1 MRKITALI
9 FVFVIAAGLVGS
21 VHLAFA
27 LYPEKSIQEIKTIT
41 EAEGLGEYV
50 YVVDSITDKL
60 TEALKDNLKRRKP
73 EVYEENRTK
82 GDSKYVLLG
91 IGGTTLDPQ
100 PGPPKPASPET
111 PKEHGMLPP
120 PEPLTPQPESQG
132 IGTVL
137 PPSVATPGELSGHEQ
152 AKEETGSPKPAT
164 AKEAGK
170 KRKKKGKTTA
180 ERAKTAKQVKPR
192 SKKTVEKPSETS
204 TGQAGAHGKHPSPI
218 GVTKSL
224 ESPQGAGR
232 PAPKP
237 ETKGPATPSSRK
249 KEGGQSGAT
258 QRQGGQ
264 IQDQR

>member
-9 FVFVIAAGLVGS
+9 FVFVIAASLVGR

-73 EVYEENRTK
+73 EVYEENGTK

-132 IGTVL
+132 IGTVP
-137 PPSVATPGELSGHEQ
+137 PPSVVTPGELSGHEQ
-152 AKEETGSPKPAT
+152 VKEETGSPKPVTSKAT
-164 AKEAGK
+164 RK
-170 KRKKKGKTTA
+170 KRKEKGKTPA
-180 ERAKTAKQVKPR
+180 ERAKTAKRAKPR
-192 SKKTVEKPSETS
+192 SQKTVEKPSETN
-204 TGQAGAHGKHPSPI
+204 TGQARSPARHPTPI
-218 GVTKSL
+218 GVTESL
-224 ESPQGAGR
+224 QPQGTGR

-237 ETKGPATPSSRK
+237 EKGSTTPSARK
-249 KEGGQSGAT
+249 KESDQSGAT

-264 IQDQR
+264 IQDKR